1 MVSRV
6 NRRGF
11 LRRTAAAG
19 TAVGLPIASI
29 TADHVEATE
38 LRPAGV
44 DLRWLGVNGWE
55 ISFDGKR
62 VLIDPWLTR
71 FPAIGP
77 DGAFDRSTP
86 LTVDH
91 ALVDEHVTGVDV
103 VLVTHGHFDHIADVP
118 YVMSKFPDARVVGTE
133 THAHLLAAMGVDERQ
148 VIWARGGELFDFD
161 GFTVEVIPSLH
172 SLDEDHRYLFSG
184 TANAQP
190 EPPRTIGDLIEGG
203 TLAYQVTI
211 GERLRVLNTG
221 TANLIERALTGLH
234 PDVAILSYTRSPGTH
249 RYLDGRWNCWTGRG
263 SCCRRTTTTWRRRWP
278 RGPQWTRTCWVT
290 SPPPWPRSAPKAR
303 YCARNTCG
311 PSRSDQQVTW
321 CRRS

>member
-1 MVSRV
+1 MDFRV

-11 LRRTAAAG
+11 LRRSAAVG
-19 TAVGLPIASI
+19 TVVGLPIASM
-29 TADHVEATE
+29 TADHVGATQ
-38 LRPAGV
+38 LQPAGV

-71 FPAIGP
+71 FPAVGP
-77 DGAFDRSTP
+77 EGAFDRTTP

-91 ALVDEHVTGVDV
+91 ALVDDHVTGVDV

-118 YVMSKFPDARVVGTE
+118 YVMSKFPGARVVGTE
-133 THAHLLAAMGVDERQ
+133 THAHLLTAMGVDERQ
-148 VIWARGGELFDFD
+148 VIWARGGELLEFD

-172 SLDEDHRYLFSG
+172 SLDEDHRYLFPG

-203 TLAYQVTI
+203 TLAYQVSI

-221 TANLIERALTGLH
+221 TANLIERALTGLR
-234 PDVAILSYTRSPGTH
+234 PDVALLSYTRSPGTH
-249 RYLDGRWNCWTGRG
+249 RYLGRALELLGRPAFVLPSHHDDLETPLADGPTVDADLLGDFAAVVAAV
-263 SCCRRTTTTWRRRWP
+263 SPESQVLHP
-278 RGPQWTRTCWVT
+278 RHLRPI
-290 SPPPWPRSAPKAR
+290 SF
-303 YCARNTCG
+303 
-311 PSRSDQQVTW
+311 
-321 CRRS
+321 